1 MSSNRNNSSYKFT
14 ILALSIFLLIVL
26 FKSYKDN
33 KSSNELQANLKQES
47 LLTQN
52 QLSEIIDKYD
62 SVAMVYNNY
71 DESISDLNT
80 KNNVP
85 KIVKSDIDYKNLAE
99 LNKQIQNIKDSISV
113 LQVKLK
119 EIERLKSLVK
129 PEEKKSKI
137 VQNGNSISSKFEI
150 TNLQV
155 KGVKFLN
162 ENITPSKVKAIEQ
175 IRVCFTIDKNDA
187 IAAGD
192 KELFV
197 QVINPKNDIVSVE
210 GLEYERNNTILK
222 YSKLAK
228 FEYKQQVTDV
238 CCYVDLEKNKTYK
251 GRYIVNLYSGTTKI
265 SSTIFKYN

>member
-1 MSSNRNNSSYKFT
+1 MSSNKNNSYKFT

-33 KSSNELQANLKQES
+33 KSSKEQQENLKQES

-62 SVAMVYNNY
+62 SISMVHSNY
-71 DESISDLNT
+71 ENKFSNLNA
-80 KNNVP
+80 KNDSP
-85 KIVKSDIDYKNLAE
+85 KIVKEEIDYKNLFE
-99 LNKQIQNIKDSISV
+99 LNKKIQVIKDSINI
-113 LQVKLK
+113 LQGKLQ
-119 EIERLKSLVK
+119 EIEKIKSLVK

-137 VQNGNSISSKFEI
+137 VQNIILNSSKFDI

-155 KGVKFLN
+155 KGVKFLT
-162 ENITPSKVKAIEQ
+162 ENVTPSKVKTIEQ
-175 IRVCFTIDKNDA
+175 IRVCFTIDKNEA
-187 IAAGD
+187 ISEGE

-210 GLEYERNNTILK
+210 GLVYEKNNTVLK

-228 FEYKQQVTDV
+228 FNYKQQVTDV
-238 CCYVDLEKNKTYK
+238 CSYVDLEKNKTFK

-265 SSTIFKYN
+265 SSTIFNYN

>member
-1 MSSNRNNSSYKFT
+1 MSSNRNNSSYKLI

-52 QLSEIIDKYD
+52 QLSEVIEKYD
-62 SVAMVYNNY
+62 SVSMMYNNF
-71 DESISDLNT
+71 DDSFSNVDAKTTEIKSAKAQENFKTLSD
-80 KNNVP
+80 
-85 KIVKSDIDYKNLAE
+85 
-99 LNKQIQNIKDSISV
+99 LNKQIETIKDSIN
-113 LQVKLK
+113 LLK
-119 EIERLKSLVK
+119 EKLQQIEKLKSLVK
-129 PEEKKSKI
+129 PEEKKAIIGK
-137 VQNGNSISSKFEI
+137 NTFSSSTKFEV

-155 KGVKFLN
+155 KGVKFLTDN
-162 ENITPSKVKAIEQ
+162 TTSNKAKAIEQ

-187 IAAGD
+187 IAEGE

-210 GLEYERNNTILK
+210 GLIHEKNNTILK

-228 FEYKQQVTDV
+228 FDYKQQITDV

-265 SSTIFKYN
+265 SSTIFNYN

>member
-1 MSSNRNNSSYKFT
+1 MSSNRSNSSYKLI

-52 QLSEIIDKYD
+52 QLSEVIEKYD
-62 SVAMVYNNY
+62 SVAMMYNNY
-71 DESISDLNT
+71 DDSFSNVDT
-80 KNNVP
+80 KTAEIKAVNAEG
-85 KIVKSDIDYKNLAE
+85 DYKNLSD
-99 LNKQIQNIKDSISV
+99 LNKRIAIIKDSINFFKE
-113 LQVKLK
+113 KL
-119 EIERLKSLVK
+119 EQIEKLRSLVK
-129 PEEKKSKI
+129 PEEKKA
-137 VQNGNSISSKFEI
+137 SIEKSITSNSSKFDV

-162 ENITPSKVKAIEQ
+162 DNTASNKAKAIEQ

-187 IAAGD
+187 ISEGE
-192 KELFV
+192 KELFI

-210 GLEYERNNTILK
+210 GLIHEKNNTILK

-228 FEYKQQVTDV
+228 FDYKQQITDV
-238 CCYVDLEKNKTYK
+238 CTYVDLEKTKTFK

-265 SSTIFKYN
+265 SSTIFNYN

>member
-1 MSSNRNNSSYKFT
+1 MSSNKNNSYKFI

-33 KSSNELQANLKQES
+33 KSSKELQQNLKQES

-62 SVAMVYNNY
+62 SISMIYDNY
-71 DESISDLNT
+71 DEIYSNLNLKEDST
-80 KNNVP
+80 
-85 KIVKSDIDYKNLAE
+85 KIVKTQIDYKNLSD
-99 LNKQIQNIKDSISV
+99 LNKQIQTIKDSINF
-113 LQVKLK
+113 LQERLK
-119 EIERLKSLVK
+119 EIEKIKAIVK

-137 VQNGNSISSKFEI
+137 AQNNTINSSKFEI

-155 KGVKFLN
+155 KGVKFLT
-162 ENITPSKVKAIEQ
+162 ENLTPSKVKTIEQ
-175 IRVCFTIDKNDA
+175 IRVCFTIDKNEA
-187 IAAGD
+187 IPQGE

-210 GLEYERNNTILK
+210 GLVYEKNNILLK

-228 FEYKQQVTDV
+228 FDYKQQVTDV
-238 CCYVDLEKNKTYK
+238 CSYVDLVKNKTFK

-265 SSTIFKYN
+265 SSTIFNYN